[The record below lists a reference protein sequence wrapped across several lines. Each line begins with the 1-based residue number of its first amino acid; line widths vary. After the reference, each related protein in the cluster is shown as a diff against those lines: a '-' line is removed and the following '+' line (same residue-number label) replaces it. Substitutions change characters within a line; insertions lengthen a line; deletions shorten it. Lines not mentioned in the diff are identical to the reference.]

1 MREYTRDREQE
12 EDKGSFNMADVA
24 SAAGTAGE
32 LLGEMSL
39 IVCPHMDA
47 LASVSFSGR
56 VDGQTGGWQGAPAA
70 TPGGATVLHKGGGG
84 QWEKQ
89 LLTIRSFCL
98 CSSGEEGSETH
109 IFG

>member
-1 MREYTRDREQE
+1 
-12 EDKGSFNMADVA
+12 MADVA

-39 IVCPHMDA
+39 IACPHMDA

-70 TPGGATVLHKGGGG
+70 TPGGATVLRREGGGAMG
-84 QWEKQ
+84 KTAADNQVFLSLW
-89 LLTIRSFCL
+89 
-98 CSSGEEGSETH
+98 
-109 IFG
+109 FGGGRK